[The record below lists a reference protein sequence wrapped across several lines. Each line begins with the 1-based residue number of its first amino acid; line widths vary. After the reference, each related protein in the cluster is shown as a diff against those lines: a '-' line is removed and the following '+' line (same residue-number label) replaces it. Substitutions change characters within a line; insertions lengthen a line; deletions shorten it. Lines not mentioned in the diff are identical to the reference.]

1 MTKGWV
7 AIASVL
13 LTAGPA
19 QAQQA
24 PTSSKTKIE
33 AFQSQAGL
41 VVRQNVKATGTW
53 INDEVIKKR
62 VMSTL
67 QNPAY
72 EQLSVTA
79 VQYATDSATV
89 KGIAVN
95 IMAFGPAPSADAKMH
110 PILGSRRLYVDEDEI
125 DGLIRALDQFIADK
139 GSSRAEYRT
148 RGGLL
153 VSTSTLGG
161 SVAHAGDAIS
171 GTAVFMDMPDLVRFR
186 EFIAAAVEAKLD

>member
-1 MTKGWV
+1 VLV

-13 LTAGPA
+13 STAGPA

-24 PTSSKTKIE
+24 PTSPKTQIE
-33 AFQSQAGL
+33 AFQSQTGQ
-41 VVRQNVKATGTW
+41 VVRQSVKATGTW
-53 INDEVIKKR
+53 ISDELIKKR
-62 VMSTL
+62 VMTAL

-79 VQYATDSATV
+79 VQYATDLATV
-89 KGIAVN
+89 KGIVVN
-95 IMAFGPAPSADAKMH
+95 IIAYGPAPTAAPKMH
-110 PILGSRRLYVDEDEI
+110 SILGSRRLYVDEDEI
-125 DGLIRALDQFIADK
+125 DGLIHALDQFIADK
-139 GSSRAEYRT
+139 GSTRAEYKT

-161 SVAHAGDAIS
+161 SVAHAGDGVS

-186 EFIAAAVEAKLD
+186 ELIAAAGEAKLDSGK